1 MRHSISGTAT
11 VWPARIA
18 ALLFVALVATLAR
31 FPGSPLALAQGTGE
45 GQDCWACHRQANLN
59 GISGT
64 RTSVALCLDCHAD
77 PQVDEWAEPG
87 RSPLYIDQA
96 AYAGTLHSGIACV
109 ACHSDVARNPHRS
122 EASVACADCHA
133 TILVHVNMGAP
144 HVRIDCAA
152 CHREALP
159 VTRDGATARVV
170 LPREDDGGAPLD
182 RTGHQ
187 IVKEAECD
195 KCHTAGNAVGAPAVT
210 LPARSILC
218 MACHDASPTVS
229 VALLD
234 ATPVKTDY
242 GAIVGLL
249 VFGLGMVLNV
259 RFYLRGQI
267 PGHPGLTTMEKLNLI
282 AASTGRLIF
291 SRRIFR
297 FLGGVL
303 ADGIFLRR
311 VLRES
316 VGRWVM
322 HTLIYLPF
330 LARFGLG
337 LLTWL
342 GQAFW
347 PSAAWTQTL
356 SDKDAPGVAL
366 AYDLLTLL
374 MILGVLFA
382 LLRRFILR
390 DRRLRTFAQ
399 DKVAIS
405 LLGAILLVGILT
417 EGVRLLSAGTP
428 GDLAVYSFLG
438 YAVAAVLRPLNL
450 TWTSV
455 YPVIWYLHAWLVVAL
470 IGYLPFSKF
479 MHILAS
485 PLIASLDSARK
496 GGH

>member
-1 MRHSISGTAT
+1 MRYPISRTA
-11 VWPARIA
+11 AI
-18 ALLFVALVATLAR
+18 LFVALIAALAW
-31 FPGSPLALAQGTGE
+31 FPASSVALAQDTGKE

-64 RTSVALCLDCHAD
+64 RTGIALCLDCHAD
-77 PQVDEWAEPG
+77 PQVDEWAKEA
-87 RSPLYIDQA
+87 RTALYMDEA
-96 AYAGTLHSGIACV
+96 AYVGTVHGEIACI
-109 ACHSDVARNPHRS
+109 ACHTDVARNPHRS
-122 EASVACADCHA
+122 GANVACADCHA

-144 HVRIDCAA
+144 HMRTDCAA
-152 CHREALP
+152 CHREELP
-159 VTRDGATARVV
+159 VTRDGVSGRVV
-170 LPREDDGGAPLD
+170 LPRVDDSGVPLD
-182 RTGHQ
+182 RTDHG
-187 IVKEAECD
+187 IVKEAACT
-195 KCHTAGNAVGAPAVT
+195 KCHTSGNAVGAPAVT

-242 GAIVGLL
+242 GSIVGLL
-249 VFGLGMVLNV
+249 IFGLGMVLNLSL
-259 RFYLRGQI
+259 YLKGQI
-267 PGHPGLTTMEKLNLI
+267 PGHPGLTTMQKLNFI
-282 AASTGRLIF
+282 GADVVSLIF

-297 FLGGVL
+297 FLGGAI
-303 ADGIFLRR
+303 ADGILQRR
-311 VLRES
+311 VLQES

-322 HTLIYLPF
+322 HALIYLPF

-366 AYDLLTLL
+366 AYDLLTLF

-382 LLRRFILR
+382 LFRRFILR
-390 DRRLRTFAQ
+390 DRRLLTFAQ
-399 DKVAIS
+399 DKVAIF

-417 EGVRLLSAGTP
+417 EGLRLLSAGTP
-428 GDLAVYSFLG
+428 GDVAVYSFLG
-438 YAVAAVLRPLNL
+438 YAMAALLRPLHL

-455 YPVIWYLHAWLVVAL
+455 YPIIWYLHAWLVVAF
-470 IGYLPFSKF
+470 IAYLPFSKF
-479 MHILAS
+479 MHILAG
-485 PLIASLDSARK
+485 PFIASLDSARK